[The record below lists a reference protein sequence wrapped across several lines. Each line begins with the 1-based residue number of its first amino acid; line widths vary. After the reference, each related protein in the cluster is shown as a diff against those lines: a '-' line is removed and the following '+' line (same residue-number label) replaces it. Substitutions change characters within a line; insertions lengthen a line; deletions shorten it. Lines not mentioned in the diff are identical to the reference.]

1 MLELI
6 KKILSRQLQIDPDGI
21 NEDTDIKVDLGVDS
35 LDVVEMLVSI
45 EEETGITVPD
55 DEIVNFKT
63 IGDVV
68 EYLENA

>member
-6 KKILSRQLQIDPDGI
+6 KKILSKQLQIDPEDI
-21 NEDTDIKVDLGVDS
+21 NEDTDIKEDLGVDS

-55 DEIVNFKT
+55 DEIMNFKT

-68 EYLENA
+68 EYLESV